1 MLPKGADM
9 TTATPVAPIPPA
21 EPDTAAIIAE
31 ALTQKFG
38 NRAAIVA
45 ATQAWTLGT
54 ETRSAWLAVLKLLS
68 PDQDHP
74 NV

>member
-1 MLPKGADM
+1 M

-21 EPDTAAIIAE
+21 EPDSTAIIAE

-45 ATQAWTLGT
+45 ATQVWAAGA
-54 ETRSAWLAVLKLLS
+54 ETKRVWSAVLKLLS

-74 NV
+74 DG